1 MKYILYIFLGLI
13 ILNSCEEADINWS
26 PTFES
31 QHKTP
36 LGTYVMRQ
44 EMDSLFPNIT
54 IENINKNTYDFF
66 TNNSWLEEKME
77 DGNYIYINKELL
89 QDSLLINRL
98 GDFSKEGNIVFIS
111 SYQVPKFKEID
122 SLKIIKPIDYKND
135 YQKIKDS
142 LKVSYC
148 ISHPNIPSDTIT
160 FTRLTE
166 PNYFVNIPEDAIILG
181 NVIFKGKSY
190 PNFIQIPNKKGLII
204 LHAEPFVFTNYSL
217 LYNKN
222 AHKYAARC
230 FSFIDDFKI
239 YWDNERM
246 LSRYLYGSNNGGFFN
261 YFAFAWKHKAL
272 RYSILISLFAFIL
285 FLIFNSSRRM
295 RALPLKKSYKNE
307 SLVFA
312 ETMVKLYSNT
322 NNYHSLIITRI
333 GYFLEKARKKYYI
346 DTTNLDNRFS
356 EQLSR
361 KSNISLEKC
370 KLLTNYIQLSRNENF
385 QSKQDYLRISQL
397 LTLFES

>member
-1 MKYILYIFLGLI
+1 MKYILYIFLVLI
-13 ILNSCEEADINWS
+13 VLNSCEEADINWS

-31 QHKTP
+31 QHKIP
-36 LGTYVMRQ
+36 LGTYVMRE

-66 TNNSWLEEKME
+66 TNNSWLDEKKE

-89 QDSLLINRL
+89 QDSLLINTL
-98 GDFSKEGNIVFIS
+98 DDFCKEGNIVFIS
-111 SYQVPKFKEID
+111 SYQVPKFEELD

-148 ISHPNIPSDTIT
+148 ISHPNISSDTII

-166 PNYFVNIPEDAIILG
+166 PNYFVNIPKDATILG

-190 PNFIQIPNKKGLII
+190 PNFIQIPNKKGMIV

-230 FSFIDDFKI
+230 FSFVDDFKI

-246 LSRYLYGSNNGGFFN
+246 LSRYLYGSNNGGIFN

-272 RYSILISLFAFIL
+272 RYSILISLFAFLL

-312 ETMVKLYSNT
+312 ETMAKLYSNT

-361 KSNISLEKC
+361 KSNISIDKC

-385 QSKQDYLRISQL
+385 QSKQDYLRISEL
-397 LTLFES
+397 LALFES